1 MSHHNPPIGSLC
13 MAVTVLV
20 AFIGTLLFCQSLRA
34 TPFANY
40 NLFAP
45 SRIVEGPLPSVY
57 GLPSLI
63 DAPVPGWDAK
73 AVLTVSVGE
82 IPPPTLDETTL
93 ILTIPINDTVT
104 HVALDTLGN
113 ELGQLSLLAS
123 GTQKLDLNAD
133 HAIVDEDAGTIQVTV
148 GPNVLGYQPVAFSVL
163 DATGM
168 YASDVRVLEE
178 GLSGYAGGSFL
189 LPLDDDPNTSLQDN
203 ILNAWNA
210 GEIVRADLAGVLV
223 GTYVPEPSTFTL
235 VVLGLLTCTI
245 VGRAG
250 KVKHW

>member
-1 MSHHNPPIGSLC
+1 MRCYNPPIGALCTSL
-13 MAVTVLV
+13 TVLGALV
-20 AFIGTLLFCQSLRA
+20 GTLLFCQPLRA

-40 NLFAP
+40 QLFAP
-45 SRIVEGPLPSVY
+45 SRFVQGPLPSVY
-57 GLPSLI
+57 GLPSLT
-63 DAPVPGWDAK
+63 DAPLQGWDAN

-82 IPPPTLDETTL
+82 IPPPTLDETTR

-104 HVALDTLGN
+104 HVAHDTLGH

-148 GPNVLGYQPVAFSVL
+148 GPNVMGYQPVSFSVL

-168 YASDVRVLEE
+168 YASNVRVLEE

-189 LPLDDDPNTSLQDN
+189 LPLDDDPNTSLQEN

-210 GEIVRADLAGVLV
+210 GEMVGADLAGVVV
-223 GTYVPEPSTFTL
+223 GTYVPEPSAFTL
-235 VVLGLLTCTI
+235 LLLGLSIGVFGC
-245 VGRAG
+245 RAG
-250 KVKHW
+250 KVKRW